1 MVAAMCIL
9 AVRAVIVQL
18 AFFLHIQ
25 VNYYSFNSVYLSAV
39 SIQDICGS
47 LLKAIIS
54 ERNEL

>member
-39 SIQDICGS
+39 LIRDICGS
-47 LLKAIIS
+47 LLKTTS